1 MRQVGSTALQD
12 HYVSPLG
19 QAAVPSAGPLLDHAN
34 ATHQGSAG
42 PADGARSVAGGEGA
56 DTAARKEAAGADHD
70 HGMSEETQRVQQVL
84 TMTPGLVAW
93 LRLSGAEA
101 AMDGPKQHL
110 HTCRRNAG
118 IVRCPWY
125 NQTTFKTSVDC

>member
-1 MRQVGSTALQD
+1 M
-12 HYVSPLG
+12 SPLG
-19 QAAVPSAGPLLDHAN
+19 QAVVPSAGLPLDHAS

-56 DTAARKEAAGADHD
+56 DTAARKGAAGADHD
-70 HGMSEETQRVQQVL
+70 HRMSEETQRVQQVL

-93 LRLSGAEA
+93 LPGAEA

-110 HTCRRNAG
+110 HTCRRNTG

-125 NQTTFKTSVDC
+125 NQTTFKNSVDC